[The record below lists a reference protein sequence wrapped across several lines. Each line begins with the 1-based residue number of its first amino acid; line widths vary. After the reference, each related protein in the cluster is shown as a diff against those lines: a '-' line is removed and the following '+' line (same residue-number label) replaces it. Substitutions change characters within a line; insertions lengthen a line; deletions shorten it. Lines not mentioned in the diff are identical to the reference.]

1 MVHKPS
7 HFSLMD
13 DSGLAEIERQ
23 RKELEVNI
31 NKLRKVLQHWQ
42 TCEIEY
48 EGLREEIASLPDGS
62 NTNDVLAIARDFGA
76 ELVDE
81 RELQTIVG
89 GQECPRSQDQIV
101 DLLAKRVDYVSR
113 NARTIEKQISDAQKK
128 RNALLLAKDPDY
140 REDAG
145 LPLTDITEELDDDGN
160 VVSSKVETPGSTAPQ
175 LVEVLKKAGV
185 KDLLEQDGIV
195 TTTKRQS
202 DGVKEAESMSKGERA
217 IESCSKVEPST
228 LKEPAASGNRLER
241 QPEQESTLDN
251 SLSRSRGAGNGG
263 HRSSPASP
271 ETTRQGSSLANETYV
286 SATPVSL
293 TSNAGLDKTE
303 SNDNERITATHR
315 DDTPEEAALRRE
327 MIQYGLGEVGAIVAE
342 LDLEENESNTSFGSD
357 FDEDDIEDEDESEN
371 ESGMVKHPAMSK
383 KYLEKM
389 RELEAKH
396 GIKGMQ
402 NLGPDATRL
411 PQEVQKE
418 LERPPAA
425 EAARK
430 AALAR
435 VAKSYISTEPAPG
448 QPDPEPKPSKPRKKV
463 AFAEDLDIAREAGPQ
478 SLFKEVPVPKTR
490 PAQPR
495 LVEPVKN
502 SIVERQS
509 TIEPTDR
516 TQPTVQAAARKP
528 SKFRAAREAM
538 PQTPLLPPS
547 PTSQLPQHPLGDASK
562 SPMPPNKI
570 HTDSIIERVPNSKAS
585 PPSPDDLDETIHR
598 QEIAGEYY
606 KIRNRMIQ
614 RQGGFVGDGEAD
626 TYGEGITPLPTIDE
640 NGKEKKIKT
649 KLQNGTSPKSL
660 QQRQK
665 STK

>member
-1 MVHKPS
+1 
-7 HFSLMD
+7 MD

-31 NKLRKVLQHWQ
+31 NKLRKALQHWQ

-128 RNALLLAKDPDY
+128 RNAILLAKDPDY

-202 DGVKEAESMSKGERA
+202 NGAESMSKGERA
-217 IESCSKVEPST
+217 MESCSRIEPST
-228 LKEPAASGNRLER
+228 RKEPAASGNRLER
-241 QPEQESTLDN
+241 QAEQDSTLDN
-251 SLSRSRGAGNGG
+251 SLTRSRGDGNGG
-263 HRSSPASP
+263 HRSSPASS
-271 ETTRQGSSLANETYV
+271 ETTRQGSSQENGTHVIA
-286 SATPVSL
+286 APVSL
-293 TSNAGLDKTE
+293 TSNAGLDKTGE
-303 SNDNERITATHR
+303 SNDNERLTATHP

-342 LDLEENESNTSFGSD
+342 LDLEENESNVSFGSD
-357 FDEDDIEDEDESEN
+357 FDEDDVEDDVEDEDESEN
-371 ESGMVKHPAMSK
+371 ESGMVKHPALSK

-389 RELEAKH
+389 RELEEKH

-411 PQEVQKE
+411 PQEVRKE

-435 VAKSYISTEPAPG
+435 VAKSDVSTERTPG
-448 QPDPEPKPSKPRKKV
+448 QPDPEPKSSKPRKKV
-463 AFAEDLDIAREAGPQ
+463 AFADDLDIAHEASPQ
-478 SLFKEVPVPKTR
+478 SLFKEVPIPRTR
-490 PAQPR
+490 LVQPR

-509 TIEPTDR
+509 TIEPPDR
-516 TQPTVQAAARKP
+516 TQPTVQAVARKP
-528 SKFRAAREAM
+528 SRFIAAREAM

-547 PTSQLPQHPLGDASK
+547 PTSQLPQHPLRNASK
-562 SPMPPNKI
+562 SPMPPNTI
-570 HTDSIIERVPNSKAS
+570 HTDSIIERVPSSKAS
-585 PPSPDDLDETIHR
+585 PPNPDDLDETIHR

-626 TYGEGITPLPTIDE
+626 NYGEEMTPLPTIDE
-640 NGKEKKIKT
+640 NGKEKKISRFKAAR
-649 KLQNGTSPKSL
+649 L
-660 QQRQK
+660 R
-665 STK
+665 

>member
-1 MVHKPS
+1 
-7 HFSLMD
+7 MD

-23 RKELEVNI
+23 RNELEVNI
-31 NKLRKVLQHWQ
+31 NKLRKALQHWQ

-62 NTNDVLAIARDFGA
+62 NTSDVLAIARDFGA

-128 RNALLLAKDPDY
+128 RNAILLAKDPDY

-202 DGVKEAESMSKGERA
+202 SGVKEAESTSGDRA
-217 IESCSKVEPST
+217 IETFSKVEPST
-228 LKEPAASGNRLER
+228 LKEPAASGHRLER
-241 QPEQESTLDN
+241 QPEQDPTLDN
-251 SLSRSRGAGNGG
+251 SLSRSRGNGNGG
-263 HRSSPASP
+263 HRSSPASS
-271 ETTRQGSSLANETYV
+271 ETTRQGSSQENGTHV

-293 TSNAGLDKTE
+293 TSNAGLDKTGE
-303 SNDNERITATHR
+303 SNDNERLTATHP

-342 LDLEENESNTSFGSD
+342 LDLEENESNVSFDSD
-357 FDEDDIEDEDESEN
+357 FDEDDIEDDDESED

-389 RELEAKH
+389 RELEEKH

-402 NLGPDATRL
+402 NLGPDATKL
-411 PQEVQKE
+411 PPEAQKE
-418 LERPPAA
+418 LERLPAA

-430 AALAR
+430 ATLAR
-435 VAKSYISTEPAPG
+435 VAKSDVTTEPAPG
-448 QPDPEPKPSKPRKKV
+448 QPDPERKSSKPRKKV
-463 AFAEDLDIAREAGPQ
+463 AFAEDLDIAHEAGPQ
-478 SLFKEVPVPKTR
+478 SLSKEVPIPKTR
-490 PAQPR
+490 PAQ
-495 LVEPVKN
+495 LSLIEPVKN
-502 SIVERQS
+502 SIVERES
-509 TIEPTDR
+509 TIEPTDK

-528 SKFRAAREAM
+528 SKFKAAREAM

-547 PTSQLPQHPLGDASK
+547 PTSQLPQHPLKDASK

-570 HTDSIIERVPNSKAS
+570 HTDSIIERVPSTKAS
-585 PPSPDDLDETIHR
+585 PPNPDDLDETIHR
-598 QEIAGEYY
+598 QEIASEYY
-606 KIRNRMIQ
+606 KLRNRMIQ
-614 RQGGFVGDGEAD
+614 RQGGFVGGGEAD
-626 TYGEGITPLPTIDE
+626 NYGDEMTPLPTIDE
-640 NGKEKKIKT
+640 NGEEKKISRFKAAR
-649 KLQNGTSPKSL
+649 L
-660 QQRQK
+660 R
-665 STK
+665 